1 MACRSTTASMF
12 APQADWNDP
21 IQGVPPNCSLISAFS
36 SLAWIY
42 WPKIVD
48 TLSPTF
54 YNLNANGDASGTLPV
69 LAVEK
74 KFDIGCRS
82 SDAGIWPLV
91 YEKAYIKDLKNGAGG
106 DEYYC
111 DLSKPEFS
119 SSYPQK
125 TGGLVAL
132 TGWTKAHYD
141 PASNNPGQYI
151 YTSLSDAQSRP
162 RPKFPMIAWTK
173 TALNWP
179 DTFNASQPV
188 SDTNRCPGYDQMLPD
203 HCYSILGTI
212 YQNPLY
218 YLVLRNPRGIK
229 ETYQGQAH
237 SGTGHLLPETTVF
250 FAGGVMYSYNK
261 GGVAGTTRNVG
272 QITLDMNTYPGLF
285 AIRADQFQRYFLGY
299 GRVY

>member
-1 MACRSTTASMF
+1 MACRSTTASLF
-12 APQADWNDP
+12 APQADFNDP
-21 IQGVPPNCSLISAFS
+21 IQGAIPNCAFIAALS

-42 WPKIVD
+42 WPKIMN

-74 KFDIGCRS
+74 QFDINAQS
-82 SDAGIWPLV
+82 SDAGIWPAV
-91 YEKAYIKDLKNGAGG
+91 YEKAYIKDLRNGING
-106 DEYYC
+106 DAYYC
-111 DLSKPEFS
+111 DVSKSEFS
-119 SSYPQK
+119 LLWPQK

-132 TGWTKAHYD
+132 TGWTKAHYN
-141 PASNNPGQYI
+141 PSSNNPGQYI
-151 YTSLSDAQSRP
+151 YTSLSDAGSRP
-162 RPKFPMIAWTK
+162 RPKFPMVAWTK

-179 DTFNASQPV
+179 DTFNSSQPV

-218 YLVLRNPRGIK
+218 YIVLRNPRGIK
-229 ETYQGQAH
+229 ETYQGQPY
-237 SGTGHLLPETTVF
+237 SGTGHLLPETTVMY
-250 FAGGVMYSYNK
+250 AGGTMYAYNR
-261 GGVAGTTRNVG
+261 GAAGSSRAVG
-272 QITLDMNTYPGLF
+272 QIRLDMNTYPGLF